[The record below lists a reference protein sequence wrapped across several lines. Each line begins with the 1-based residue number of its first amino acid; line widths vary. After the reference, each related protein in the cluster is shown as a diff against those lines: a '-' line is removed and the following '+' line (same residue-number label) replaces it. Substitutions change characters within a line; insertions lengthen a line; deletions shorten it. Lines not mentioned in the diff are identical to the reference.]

1 MSGHPLIRFEGVT
14 KKFGAQTVLDG
25 VTFDVTAGTTQVVL
39 GRSGCGKSVLFKCL
53 IGLLHPDG
61 GRILVDGEDIVPLP
75 EEDRVVVRAR
85 FGVVFQGS
93 ALFDSLTVAE
103 NVGFGLRRLGRP
115 EEQIAPVV
123 AERLAQVGLPH
134 AGDKKPSELSGGM
147 KKRVGLARALAMDP
161 EVLLYDEPTTGLDP
175 ITSDQINDLILAT
188 RKRLNVTSIVV
199 THDMTSAYK
208 IGDRIVLLD
217 KGKVRAEGTPDDI
230 KASQDPVVRQF
241 IEGRAD
247 VAEVVS

>member
-1 MSGHPLIRFEGVT
+1 MSEPLIRFDGVT
-14 KKFGAQTVLDG
+14 KRFGHQTVLDG
-25 VTFDVTAGTTQVVL
+25 VTFDVQPGTTQVVL

-61 GRILVDGEDIVPLP
+61 GRILVHGEDIVPLP
-75 EEDRVVVRAR
+75 EEERVIVRAR
-85 FGVVFQGS
+85 FGVVFQGA

-115 EEQIAPVV
+115 EDQIAPIVQ
-123 AERLAQVGLPH
+123 ERLAQVGLPN

-161 EVLLYDEPTTGLDP
+161 EVILYDEPTTGLDP

-188 RKRLNVTSIVV
+188 QQRLNVTSIVV

-217 KGKVRAEGTPDDI
+217 KGRVRAEGTPDEI
-230 KASQDPVVRQF
+230 KESTDPVVRQF

-247 VAEVVS
+247 VVEALS

>member
-1 MSGHPLIRFEGVT
+1 MSDALIRFEGVT
-14 KKFGAQTVLDG
+14 KRFGKQTVLDG

-61 GRILVDGEDIVPLP
+61 GRILVHGEDIVPLS
-75 EEDRVVVRAR
+75 EDERVRVRAA
-85 FGVVFQGS
+85 FGVVFQGA

-103 NVGFGLRRLGRP
+103 NVGFGLRRLGKP
-115 EEQIAPVV
+115 EAEIDPIVR
-123 AERLAQVGLPH
+123 ERLAQVGLPN
-134 AGDKKPSELSGGM
+134 AGEKKPSELSGGM

-161 EVLLYDEPTTGLDP
+161 EVILYDEPTTGLDP

-188 RKRLNVTSIVV
+188 QERLKVTSIVV

-217 KGKVRAEGTPDDI
+217 KGKVRAQGTPEEI
-230 KASQDPVVRQF
+230 KSSADPVVQQF
-241 IEGRAD
+241 IQGRAD
-247 VAEVVS
+247 VAEVTA